1 MVTKREGG
9 NGCEGGEHVERTRTM
24 TIMRESTKCEILDG
38 HTCVVPMHNM
48 GRIEEDAHLSLEAEW
63 TS

>member
-1 MVTKREGG
+1 MDEREE
-9 NGCEGGEHVERTRTM
+9 NMEERIKIMTI

-38 HTCVVPMHNM
+38 HTCVVPNMHNM